1 MQTIIRLFV
10 LLLATSSLAQ
20 RVEFNDPDLTFSFK
34 KPKSWELIDDGYVVK
49 VSPTVA
55 DTASIYVSFTYFQS
69 PSAIDYTMLEADTEV
84 PTLIPMNSV
93 DEYNNHP
100 ESGEKIKI
108 AKEEGRWSA
117 TEVTENGIVYVRR
130 IYHITTYGQRWDIV
144 TNVPKKEE
152 NAYHKK
158 LLSIVKSLKV
168 SN

>member
-1 MQTIIRLFV
+1 MRTIIRLFV
-10 LLLATSSLAQ
+10 LVLATSSMAQ

-117 TEVTENGIVYVRR
+117 TEVMENGIVYVRR
-130 IYHITTYGQRWDIV
+130 IYHVSTYGQRWDIV
-144 TNVPKKEE
+144 SNVPKADVS
-152 NAYHKK
+152 AYNRTF
-158 LLSIVKSLKV
+158 SRIIKSLKV